1 MDYLLD
7 SNIVKSELF
16 YFNDTKDSKC
26 VSFFFDNKEYNLY
39 IKYSKTFIRDKK
51 GDRKCKFLFTNN
63 ELNKI
68 KQYTLEKNNV
78 FIALICTNQN
88 LNKPEIIFIS
98 VNEALKILGSDNIN
112 IQKNIYVKHIKNKHR
127 FNLWGTMLD
136 ETEAFL
142 IEKGFGRVCK
152 LENQKLIA

>member
-51 GDRKCKFLFTNN
+51 EIG
-63 ELNKI
+63 
-68 KQYTLEKNNV
+68 NV
-78 FIALICTNQN
+78 NSYLQ
-88 LNKPEIIFIS
+88 
-98 VNEALKILGSDNIN
+98 
-112 IQKNIYVKHIKNKHR
+112 
-127 FNLWGTMLD
+127 TMS
-136 ETEAFL
+136 
-142 IEKGFGRVCK
+142 
-152 LENQKLIA
+152 